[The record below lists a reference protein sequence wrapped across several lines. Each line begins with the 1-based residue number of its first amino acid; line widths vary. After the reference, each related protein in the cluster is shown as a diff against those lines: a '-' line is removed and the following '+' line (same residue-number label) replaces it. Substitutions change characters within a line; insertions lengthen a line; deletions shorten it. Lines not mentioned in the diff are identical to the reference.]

1 MLNKLINDL
10 FNKALSEFKKDD
22 NQKKIKETVI
32 FPFLSYTL
40 DYSTKVIYPYFMTLI
55 IIFIIFT
62 ILTLYTLIHMNYK
75 IYSIDKYIHS
85 LVQKIN
91 TINQIQ
97 SNRLPTF
104 PSLPTARSI

>member
-1 MLNKLINDL
+1 MLNKVINDL
-10 FNKALSEFKKDD
+10 FNKALTEFKKDD

-75 IYSIDKYIHS
+75 IYSMDKYIHT
-85 LVQKIN
+85 LVEKIN
-91 TINQIQ
+91 TLSQLHSNQIT
-97 SNRLPTF
+97 STVH
-104 PSLPTARSI
+104 SI